1 MPGSRNQV
9 LNRGGVPGDRGV
21 SFFSPEGR
29 NLLTTLRA
37 VVLPAAVVA
46 LSEGDCGI
54 CGCLQTMP
62 QPCVCC
68 CHCLHM
74 KK

>member
-1 MPGSRNQV
+1 MRAGKLKMR
-9 LNRGGVPGDRGV
+9 RGGVPGDRGV

-46 LSEGDCGI
+46 LCEADAASADAARQCHSHACAAVI
-54 CGCLQTMP
+54 
-62 QPCVCC
+62 VCT
-68 CHCLHM
+68 
-74 KK
+74 